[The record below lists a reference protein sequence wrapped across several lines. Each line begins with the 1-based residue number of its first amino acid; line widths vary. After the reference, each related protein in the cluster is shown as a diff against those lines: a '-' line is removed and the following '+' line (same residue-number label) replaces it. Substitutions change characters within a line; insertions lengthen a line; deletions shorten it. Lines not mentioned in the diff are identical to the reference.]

1 MSGNT
6 SASEGF
12 VERWLGDL
20 SDIEKAFSQEVR
32 LVNSKQGAFT
42 RGKCSISK
50 KFWGQSDYYISL
62 GDDSN
67 AQKFLDG
74 LYKTLAKIKLKPS
87 ETQFT
92 IFVQNVFSREYAE
105 LSSFSCDEINNNL
118 DQESEGSC
126 IKIPHHPL
134 MESTD
139 TGFNLGLVI
148 YLKETRNFEPL
159 TPWQKGTWLDQAIFD
174 VRCKEKEE
182 AAEVNYVEL
191 TNELRDK
198 FEIHKSVSHYITFDA
213 NPLSNQSSDEDLRFY
228 LDKRILKKF
237 DDIKN
242 SATTGERFRFER
254 ESLLSEARLVQ
265 IMQAHRNFDGENLS
279 EIEGSVIYKIIH
291 ELSYQKEDK
300 DRERSEKTRYF
311 EMLQNDPYKLFID
324 YVNVSIMKKKHVKSI
339 EDRLI
344 EQITER

>member
-92 IFVQNVFSREYAE
+92 IFVQNVF
-105 LSSFSCDEINNNL
+105 
-118 DQESEGSC
+118 
-126 IKIPHHPL
+126 
-134 MESTD
+134 
-139 TGFNLGLVI
+139 LVNTLNYPRLVVTKLI
-148 YLKETRNFEPL
+148 TIWIRN
-159 TPWQKGTWLDQAIFD
+159 Q
-174 VRCKEKEE
+174 
-182 AAEVNYVEL
+182 
-191 TNELRDK
+191 
-198 FEIHKSVSHYITFDA
+198 
-213 NPLSNQSSDEDLRFY
+213 
-228 LDKRILKKF
+228 RILY
-237 DDIKN
+237 KN
-242 SATTGERFRFER
+242 STSSTYG
-254 ESLLSEARLVQ
+254 
-265 IMQAHRNFDGENLS
+265 
-279 EIEGSVIYKIIH
+279 
-291 ELSYQKEDK
+291 
-300 DRERSEKTRYF
+300 
-311 EMLQNDPYKLFID
+311 
-324 YVNVSIMKKKHVKSI
+324 VN
-339 EDRLI
+339 
-344 EQITER
+344 